1 MPAQIVT
8 RCVRDAGSRAARP
21 LVTKQDRFVWI
32 RRNPP
37 RKAISVRNVAR
48 RQCVRCCRRHGRCA
62 RRRDAG
68 YQPRLPPKTTRSHRR
83 HPSTA
88 CRSRNNA

>member
-48 RQCVRCCRRHGRCA
+48 RQCVRCCRRHGRRA

-68 YQPRLPPKTTRSHRR
+68 HQVSAAAAAAHRR
-83 HPSTA
+83 A
-88 CRSRNNA
+88 A

>member
-21 LVTKQDRFVWI
+21 LVTKQDRFVRI

-48 RQCVRCCRRHGRCA
+48 RQCVRCCRRHGRRDAGHQVSAAAA
-62 RRRDAG
+62 RRRA
-68 YQPRLPPKTTRSHRR
+68 
-83 HPSTA
+83 A
-88 CRSRNNA
+88 